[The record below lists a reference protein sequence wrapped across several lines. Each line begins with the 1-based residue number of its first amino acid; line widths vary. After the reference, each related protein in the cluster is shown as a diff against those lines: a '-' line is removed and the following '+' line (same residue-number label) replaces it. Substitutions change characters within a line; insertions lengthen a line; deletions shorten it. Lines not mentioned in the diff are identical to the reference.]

1 MRWKVTREE
10 TKRSRRDRRCMSLPY
25 TLIKQPRAAHV
36 AQTQINLDAQKD
48 RRARRLIAALKKTK
62 RKHQQSTLSQQGGGG
77 RATAAKREVLMD
89 ISGERECLEE
99 DGRDRGHG

>member
-1 MRWKVTREE
+1 
-10 TKRSRRDRRCMSLPY
+10 MSLPY

-48 RRARRLIAALKKTK
+48 RRGRRLIAALKKQTK
-62 RKHQQSTLSQQGGGG
+62 RKHQQSALSQQGGGG
-77 RATAAKREVLMD
+77 DSSQERGLMD